1 MLDTVLISLLIVAIC
16 IALLGVKVFF
26 VKGGKFPNGHV
37 SGNKAMRERGI
48 GCAQSQDREAQKKP
62 RFSIDEL
69 EKALNDSMNFKTI
82 FFTSYEEIELP
93 RKRFGCSCT
102 YRFIFSVCR

>member
-37 SGNKAMRERGI
+37 SGNKAMRERYWVCPVAGP
-48 GCAQSQDREAQKKP
+48 GS
-62 RFSIDEL
+62 
-69 EKALNDSMNFKTI
+69 T
-82 FFTSYEEIELP
+82 EETPFLH
-93 RKRFGCSCT
+93 
-102 YRFIFSVCR
+102 

>member
-48 GCAQSQDREAQKKP
+48 GCASRRTGKHRRNPVSPLTNWKKP
-62 RFSIDEL
+62 
-69 EKALNDSMNFKTI
+69 
-82 FFTSYEEIELP
+82 
-93 RKRFGCSCT
+93 
-102 YRFIFSVCR
+102 

>member
-1 MLDTVLISLLIVAIC
+1 MLYIILITLLIVAIC
-16 IALLGVKVFF
+16 VVLLGVRVFF

-48 GCAQSQDREAQKKP
+48 GCVQSQDCEAQRKP

-69 EKALNDSMNFKTI
+69 EKALNDSMN
-82 FFTSYEEIELP
+82 
-93 RKRFGCSCT
+93 
-102 YRFIFSVCR
+102 

>member
-26 VKGGKFPNGHV
+26 VKGGHV

-69 EKALNDSMNFKTI
+69 EKALNDSMN
-82 FFTSYEEIELP
+82 
-93 RKRFGCSCT
+93 
-102 YRFIFSVCR
+102 